1 MAHFDIPKEN
11 RTGSLTEFGNMI
23 ETMKSYQK
31 AFDALENIEPLIDEL
46 YDHINLFNDCD
57 SLYNA
62 ISDLYINTYCGRES
76 LIRKAKY
83 LRKEIDKDNSN

>member
-11 RTGSLTEFGNMI
+11 RSGSLTEFGNMI
-23 ETMKSYQK
+23 ERMKSYQK

-76 LIRKAKY
+76 LIKKAKY
-83 LRKEIDKDNSN
+83 LKKQIDENQKS

>member
-11 RTGSLTEFGNMI
+11 RTGSLTEFGYKI
-23 ETMKSYQK
+23 ERMKSLQR

-62 ISDLYINTYCGRES
+62 ITDLYINTYCGRES
-76 LIRKAKY
+76 LKKQAKY
-83 LRKEIDKDNSN
+83 LKSQIDLT

>member
-11 RTGSLTEFGNMI
+11 RSGSLTEFGDMI
-23 ETMKSYQK
+23 ERMKSYQK
-31 AFDALENIEPLIDEL
+31 AFDALENIEPLVDEL

-76 LIRKAKY
+76 LIKKAEY
-83 LRKEIDKDNSN
+83 LKKEIEKSES